1 MNTKR
6 NVLIAGALTLLT
18 ALALVSAPITAPAQI
33 LTDFTSWR
41 PIPIIRTADD
51 TDVKLL
57 VKYVGTNASGGTV
70 TVSAAGDITLAQ
82 GAVGSSTAD
91 ATLKCPSGGS
101 NGVIDVSDA
110 SCNTLGE
117 VINAINASSNWI
129 AVPLDGLLSD
139 DMNCG
144 GSGCLKALSEATAS
158 ILGGK
163 SLFVETAVV
172 LNSTIALVPPEARQI
187 EFYVSGVTGYG
198 AALRRNPFA
207 GYRTFVASQ
216 LATSTYGAG
225 TSAMSITTVAPI
237 YTRAS
242 STESA
247 TTLYGPIAGGAT
259 TVSKTFIALSDPVKV
274 LADSDQKV
282 ILRLTNSAAMA
293 TVTHTVLGYRAPYPR

>member
-41 PIPIIRTADD
+41 PVPIIRSADD

-70 TVSAAGDITLAQ
+70 TVAANGNITLAQ
-82 GAVGSSTAD
+82 GAVGSATAD
-91 ATLKCPSGGS
+91 ATVLCGGGG
-101 NGVIDVSDA
+101 NGVIVVANA
-110 SCNTLGE
+110 SCDTLGE
-117 VINAINASSNWI
+117 VINAINASNNWI

-163 SLFVETAVV
+163 GLFVETAVV
-172 LNSTIALVPPEARQI
+172 LNSTIALLPPEARQI
-187 EFYVSGVTGYG
+187 EFYVAGQVGSGAV
-198 AALRRNPFA
+198 LKRNPFA

-225 TSAMSITTVAPI
+225 TSSMSISTVAPI

-242 STESA
+242 STESV

-282 ILRLTNSAAMA
+282 ILRLTNTSAMSV
-293 TVTHTVLGYRAPYPR
+293 VTHTVLGYRAPYPR

>member
-6 NVLIAGALTLLT
+6 ILIAGALTLLT
-18 ALALVSAPITAPAQI
+18 ALALVSAPTPAPAQI

-117 VINAINASSNWI
+117 VINAINASNNWI

-144 GSGCLKALSEATAS
+144 GSGCLNALSEATAS

-163 SLFVETAVV
+163 GLFADTDVI

-198 AALRRNPFA
+198 AALQRNPFA

-225 TSAMSITTVAPI
+225 SSSMSISTVAPI

-242 STESA
+242 STESV

-282 ILRLTNSAAMA
+282 ILRLTNTSAMSV
-293 TVTHTVLGYRAPYPR
+293 VTHTVLGYRAPYPR

>member
-18 ALALVSAPITAPAQI
+18 ALALVSAPVPAPAQI

-41 PIPIIRTADD
+41 PIPIIRSADD
-51 TDVKLL
+51 TDVRLL

-70 TVSAAGDITLAQ
+70 TVAANGNITLAQ

-91 ATLKCPSGGS
+91 ATVACGGGG
-101 NGVIDVSDA
+101 NGVIVVANA
-110 SCNTLGE
+110 SCDTLGE
-117 VINAINASSNWI
+117 VINAINTSNNWI

-163 SLFVETAVV
+163 GLFTETAVV
-172 LNSTIALVPPEARQI
+172 LNSTIALLPPEARQI
-187 EFYVSGVTGYG
+187 EFYIAGNVGSGAV
-198 AALRRNPFA
+198 LRKNPYA
-207 GYRTFVASQ
+207 GFRTFVASQ

-225 TSAMSITTVAPI
+225 TSSMSISTVMPNF
-237 YTRAS
+237 TRAS
-242 STESA
+242 TTETV
-247 TTLYGPIAGGAT
+247 TTLYGPIAGGGS

-282 ILRLTNSAAMA
+282 ILRLTNSSAMSV
-293 TVTHTVLGYRAPYPR
+293 VTHTVLGYRAPYPR